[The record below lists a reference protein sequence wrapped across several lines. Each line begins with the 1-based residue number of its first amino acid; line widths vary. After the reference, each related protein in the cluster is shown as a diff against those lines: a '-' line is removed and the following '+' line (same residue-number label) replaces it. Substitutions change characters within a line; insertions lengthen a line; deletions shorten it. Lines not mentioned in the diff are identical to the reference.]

1 MSNTLRFWLNDA
13 LIEEVDVAGTTT
25 LLRYLRDKLRK
36 TGTKE
41 GCAEGDCGACTV
53 VVVDDTCEGGP
64 RYRAINSCL
73 VFLPILQGKKVYT
86 VEALR
91 DATTLMESGD
101 KGFHPAQ
108 EAMVATRGSQC
119 GYCTP
124 GIVMSI
130 FEACYRSDM
139 GAEWQVDDQLCGN
152 LCRCT
157 GYRPIR
163 EAAAAVAGS
172 CPADRFQAEL
182 SAHEPGDGVVAEYV
196 AGDQAY
202 FQPGNLEDLWRLR
215 ARHPS
220 AVLVAGATDL
230 GLQVT
235 KRHVHYEKVIG
246 LEAIPELQRLERR
259 AGGWW
264 IGAGVN
270 LTRLMDAIG
279 PEIPGF
285 DKMMRVFGSRQIRSR
300 ATLGGNL
307 CNASPIGDSPPM
319 MIALNATAVIAG
331 SAGTR
336 RILME
341 DFFVA
346 YRRTALIGDE
356 ILLAVEL
363 PHVAPDAFFSSYKVS
378 KRRELD
384 ISICAAGMMV
394 ELDDSKGVVAIRLAY
409 GGMAAT
415 PLRAH
420 KTEAALLGKPW
431 TMEAIEAAVD
441 CLDEDFQPISDHRGS
456 DRYRKLLAKN
466 LLRGFYFDS
475 VDGADGLSFRPV
487 STVAA
492 AR

>member
-1 MSNTLRFWLNDA
+1 MSNTLRFWLNDE
-13 LIEEVDVAGTTT
+13 LIEEAEAAGTTT

-41 GCAEGDCGACTV
+41 GCAEGDCGACSV
-53 VVVDDTCEGGP
+53 VIVDDNAEGGP
-64 RYRAINSCL
+64 AFRAVNSCL

-91 DATTLMESGD
+91 ESTAIMQSSDG
-101 KGFHPAQ
+101 GFHPVQ

-124 GIVMSI
+124 GIVMSL
-130 FEACYRSDM
+130 FEACYRPDM
-139 GAEWQVDDQLCGN
+139 GADWQLDDQLCGN

-172 CPADRFQAEL
+172 CPADRFQAKLEAHRSG
-182 SAHEPGDGVVAEYV
+182 SATIGEYR
-196 AGDQAY
+196 GGGQSY
-202 FQPGNLEDLWRLR
+202 FQPGSLEELWRLR
-215 ARHPS
+215 ACHPA

-235 KRHVHYEKVIG
+235 KRHIHYDKVIG
-246 LEAIPELQRLERR
+246 LEALPELKQLERR
-259 AGGWW
+259 VGGWW

-270 LTRLMDAIG
+270 LTRLMDTVG
-279 PEIPGF
+279 PEIKGL

-307 CNASPIGDSPPM
+307 CNASPIGDNPPM
-319 MIALNATAVIAG
+319 MIALGATAVIAG
-331 SAGTR
+331 SGGTR
-336 RILME
+336 RIPME
-341 DFFVA
+341 DFFVG
-346 YRRTALIGDE
+346 YRQTALTGDE

-363 PHVAPDAFFSSYKVS
+363 PHLASEAYFSTYKVS

-384 ISICAAGMMV
+384 ISICAAGMLV
-394 ELDDSKGVVAIRLAY
+394 ELDGSNGVVAIRLAY

-420 KTEAALLGKPW
+420 KTEAALLGKLW
-431 TMEAIEAAVD
+431 TIETIEAAVAH
-441 CLDEDFQPISDHRGS
+441 LDEDFQPISDHRGS
-456 DRYRKLLAKN
+456 ARYRRLLAKN
-466 LLRGFYFDS
+466 LLRGFFYDS
-475 VDGADGLSFRPV
+475 VDGADGLGFRPV